1 MFWNMCTG
9 WHLLHSSQNH
19 RQSQT
24 SLEEVLIIFSLCRV
38 IKEEKYAAR
47 RAILPMLQAEE
58 DERRASLNLFPF
70 HALFIYRTLEL
81 VITYPTFFFFAYL
94 DLLKSGRSILKKRRE
109 SWRMFP
115 VGKLVKVFTTLGNG
129 CLQQLE
135 SFVLMSG
142 KRCW

>member
-1 MFWNMCTG
+1 M
-9 WHLLHSSQNH
+9 
-19 RQSQT
+19 
-24 SLEEVLIIFSLCRV
+24 

-81 VITYPTFFFFAYL
+81 VITYPTFFFFFAYL

-109 SWRMFP
+109 S
-115 VGKLVKVFTTLGNG
+115 
-129 CLQQLE
+129 
-135 SFVLMSG
+135 
-142 KRCW
+142 